1 MCLKAIGMDK
11 AVNVSLIKLEQF
23 MTFRKL
29 VYLTIVIKYMGIK
42 SFLLLFAFKSC
53 FNSSFTEI

>member
-42 SFLLLFAFKSC
+42 SFLVLPYYSL
-53 FNSSFTEI
+53 